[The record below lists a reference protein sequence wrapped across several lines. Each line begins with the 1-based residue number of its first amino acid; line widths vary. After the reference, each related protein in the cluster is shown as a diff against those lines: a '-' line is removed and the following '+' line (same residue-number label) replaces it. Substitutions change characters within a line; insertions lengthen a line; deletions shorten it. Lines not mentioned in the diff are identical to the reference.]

1 MAEKLIQ
8 SFLFTVFFF
17 YSFFGLTQKSGDG
30 NARKYYGAGG
40 VELFYDNE
48 IDKQKV
54 LVISQE
60 GYRNFS
66 HLGKVTELKANN
78 GGRLPNPLS
87 MKSELSELASFTLES
102 TILKMGAA
110 DHGDFLYSR
119 NIGEGRPIK
128 SGYST
133 FGIDSITGSCDVFG
147 NLLSYNLALAG
158 LVDTSDSFFSD
169 AQKKLQLNIT
179 IEKLIFQTCL
189 KPSITKAESI
199 FYIEIAD
206 VYGAKIYSDRLNIYS
221 NIYEGGYAYLKLDD
235 LGCDKDLET
244 YSRRGFLIFDIF
256 QALAYEISHSEELLE
271 IIKNR
276 SQQLANVESQESLLI
291 KRSLKQSQSVG
302 QLLEAVV
309 TIQTD
314 NGHGSGCIISEDGY
328 IISNHHVAGV
338 KSNKLEVIMN
348 DGVKYLAEVIR
359 TDAYSDLTL
368 IKVNTD
374 RKFKFLNPNQD
385 SKVSLGD
392 KVRVIGTPA
401 DPQLGQTLTAGIVS
415 NLRKNNKLEL
425 IQTDAHISP
434 GNSGGALVNAKGE
447 LVGIVSSKAMGI
459 ITEGIGFAI
468 PVKYI
473 NERLKVNFE

>member
-1 MAEKLIQ
+1 MAEKLIHG
-8 SFLFTVFFF
+8 FLFILLFFN
-17 YSFFGLTQKSGDG
+17 SFFGLTQKSGDG

-40 VELFYDNE
+40 IELFYDSE

-60 GYRNFS
+60 GFRTYS
-66 HLGKVTELKANN
+66 HLGKVTDLKASN

-87 MKSELSELASFTLES
+87 MKSKLSELASFTLES
-102 TILKMGAA
+102 TTLKMGAA

-133 FGIDSITGSCDVFG
+133 FGLDSITGSCDVFG

-169 AQKKLQLNIT
+169 VQKKLQLEIT
-179 IEKLIFQTCL
+179 IEKLVFQTCL
-189 KPSITKAESI
+189 KPSITKAEST

-206 VYGAKIYSDRLNIYS
+206 VYGAKIYSERLNIYS
-221 NIYEGGYAYLKLDD
+221 NTYEGGYAYLKIDD
-235 LGCDKDLET
+235 LRCDQDLET

-271 IIKNR
+271 LIKNR
-276 SQQLANVESQESLLI
+276 SQQLANVESQEAVWM
-291 KRSLKQSQSVG
+291 KRSTNQSKSVS

-348 DGVKYLAEVIR
+348 DGVKYPAEIIR

-374 RKFKFLNPNQD
+374 RKFRFLIPNQNAT
-385 SKVSLGD
+385 VVLGD

-434 GNSGGALVNAKGE
+434 GNSGGALINASGE

-459 ITEGIGFAI
+459 VTEGIGFAI